1 MSPQT
6 VIIRYLD
13 HARIMQLATASNGK
27 PWCAS
32 LFFAHDNEHN
42 LYWISQADTRH
53 SKEIEQNSH
62 VAGAIVLPQSY
73 GDAVHGLQFEGT
85 ARMVAEPDEIRSLA
99 QAYAE
104 RYNMGNLAESILSGA
119 NKYKLYQIKPTQFIL
134 FDVSTFPEEP
144 RQVWHLSETSYNKS
158 KDKPEQQDE

>member
-6 VIIRYLD
+6 AIVRYLD
-13 HARIMQLATASNGK
+13 RARIMQLATASNGK

-32 LFFAHDNEHN
+32 LFFAHDNLHN

-53 SKEIEQNSH
+53 SQELAQNAQ

-85 ARMVAEPDEIRSLA
+85 ARVIEDPDELRTLA

-104 RYNMGNLAESILSGA
+104 RYNMGNLASNIISGV
-119 NKYKLYQIKPTQFIL
+119 NNYKLYQIKPSQFIL
-134 FDVSTFPEEP
+134 FDVATFPDQP
-144 RQVWHLSETSYNKS
+144 RQVWYLSESGYNKN
-158 KDKPEQQDE
+158 ET